1 LDKFEPNISADFKK
15 DCLAY
20 SSAII
25 AQKYMIEGSSHFF
38 TSQYDTHQEYLFK
51 LNLANSLQV
60 HLREVCIVGSAKLGF
75 SIKPNKDQPG
85 FFSKNIMR
93 IIFTIY
99 I

>member
-38 TSQYDTHQEYLFK
+38 TSQ
-51 LNLANSLQV
+51 
-60 HLREVCIVGSAKLGF
+60 
-75 SIKPNKDQPG
+75 
-85 FFSKNIMR
+85 
-93 IIFTIY
+93 
-99 I
+99 